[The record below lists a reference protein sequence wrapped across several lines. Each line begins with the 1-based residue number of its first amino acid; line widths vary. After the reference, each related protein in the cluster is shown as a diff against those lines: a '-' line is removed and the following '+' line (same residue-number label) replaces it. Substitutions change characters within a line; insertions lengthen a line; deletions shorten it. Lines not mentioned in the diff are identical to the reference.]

1 MKIRN
6 FVIAGVVT
14 AASIVALMPA
24 VRTNAAECSVGAV
37 GGDHTQ
43 KNITVNGTTAS
54 VKFAVKGDD
63 DCKQDVTF
71 AAWEAPSKTGL
82 PLNEQ
87 KLYNFTTGSYGVGI
101 HEVSVQLPVCE
112 TDKNIVRFY
121 QADLLRGTNPTNVNG
136 SADYAATGESAR
148 LIDWK
153 IGGENSGHII
163 CLDRHTTPH
172 GIVSALQVLACIKR
186 AGKPASEV
194 CRKFEPVPQLLKN
207 VRFSGGAP
215 LESKLVK
222 SAIEDARARLGKSGR
237 LVIRASGTEPLIRVM
252 GEADDADLL
261 GAVVDDIVDAL
272 GRVAA

>member
-54 VKFAVKGDD
+54 VKFAVKGDA

-87 KLYNFTTGSYGVGI
+87 KLYNFTTGTYGVGI

-121 QADLLRGTNPTNVNG
+121 QADLLRGNNPTNVNG
-136 SADYAATGESAR
+136 SADYAATGESGR

-153 IGGENSGHII
+153 IGGEK
-163 CLDRHTTPH
+163 CPEPTKPVTPAKKTTPAAPE
-172 GIVSALQVLACIKR
+172 ALPETGAAGLIAPAMLTGTLAGVVHNIR
-186 AGKPASEV
+186 Q
-194 CRKFEPVPQLLKN
+194 RRLK
-207 VRFSGGAP
+207 
-215 LESKLVK
+215 
-222 SAIEDARARLGKSGR
+222 
-237 LVIRASGTEPLIRVM
+237 
-252 GEADDADLL
+252 
-261 GAVVDDIVDAL
+261 
-272 GRVAA
+272 